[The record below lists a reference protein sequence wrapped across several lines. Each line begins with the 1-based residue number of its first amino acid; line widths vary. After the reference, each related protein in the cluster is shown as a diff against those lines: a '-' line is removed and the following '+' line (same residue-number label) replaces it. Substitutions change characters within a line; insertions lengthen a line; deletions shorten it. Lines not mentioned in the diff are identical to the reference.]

1 MSKSDKDD
9 DLPRLESS
17 ALETNDQ
24 PDAARRAA
32 MLKMSVY
39 AASLAPAMLVLTSGK
54 SQATPDCGNPA
65 WQLGL
70 KRAGHSGC

>member
-32 MLKMSVY
+32 ML
-39 AASLAPAMLVLTSGK
+39 VLTSGK